1 MPVQTQ
7 LQQRRG
13 TAASWTSTN
22 PTLAAGEIGF
32 ESDTGKIKI
41 GTGSTAWNA
50 LAYTASS
57 TAVTYLYNATAAQTT
72 FSGADANGLTLAYT
86 VGAEQVYL
94 NGALQVRGSD
104 YTATNGTSIVLT
116 SGALVNDVLNVIA
129 FSALAL
135 SDTYTQA
142 QADARFV
149 QQSTN
154 FFAGKNRI
162 INGDFSINQ
171 RNLTTTSTDGA
182 YGFDRFYWSGIDG
195 TNSYSAQTFTPGA
208 APVAGYEA
216 INFARVASSGQTL
229 VSAQTTLRQKIED
242 VRTFAGQPVTVSF
255 WAKAN
260 TGTPSIAVELTQNFG
275 SGGSAAVTGNISTK
289 QAITTSWARYTWTGT
304 LPSVS
309 GKTIGTSSFIDATI
323 WLSAGTNFNARTGSL
338 GIQSNTFDIWG
349 VQVEYGSIATP
360 FETATGTIQGELA
373 ACQRY
378 YWLVANG
385 SGKVFCNVGA
395 YSATQINAA
404 INFPITMRTTPTLEQ
419 TTGTGYFVS
428 TVAGTDRNFSSLIL
442 SAGNTNTQGGLIY
455 VTGLSGMTAGQAGYF
470 ATNNASSFLAFTS
483 EL

>member
-1 MPVQTQ
+1 M
-7 LQQRRG
+7 
-13 TAASWTSTN
+13 TN
-22 PTLAAGEIGF
+22 PTSNYAWQMPTPTDLVTDLPADF
-32 ESDTGKIKI
+32 EVFGQAVDNSL
-41 GTGSTAWNA
+41 W
-50 LAYTASS
+50 SS
-57 TAVTYLYNATAAQTT
+57 GYGQ
-72 FSGADANGLTLAYT
+72 
-86 VGAEQVYL
+86 
-94 NGALQVRGSD
+94 
-104 YTATNGTSIVLT
+104 
-116 SGALVNDVLNVIA
+116 
-129 FSALAL
+129 
-135 SDTYTQA
+135 
-142 QADARFV
+142 
-149 QQSTN
+149 
-154 FFAGKNRI
+154 AGKNKI
-162 INGDFSINQ
+162 INGDFRINQ

-255 WAKAN
+255 WAKAA

-349 VQVEYGSIATP
+349 VQVEYGSKATP
-360 FETATGTIQGELA
+360 FQTASGGSPQAELA
-373 ACQRY
+373 MCQRY
-378 YWLVANG
+378 YYRNTTLAAGAAFALGSANG
-385 SGKVFCNVGA
+385 TRYVIG
-395 YSATQINAA
+395 TINL
-404 INFPITMRTTPTLEQ
+404 PVTMRIAPSSIDFSALQANDGTADTAIAAVAAYGNTPNTATYYFDCTSGLTQ
-419 TTGTGYFVS
+419 FRFYRVAASSVSGYI
-428 TVAGTDRNFSSLIL
+428 GL
-442 SAGNTNTQGGLIY
+442 SA
-455 VTGLSGMTAGQAGYF
+455 
-470 ATNNASSFLAFTS
+470 